1 MDNKHTSDLL
11 IIGGGLAGLS
21 LAILCADA
29 GMHTRLIEKQ
39 TYPKHKVCGEYLSV
53 ESVPFLQRIGIDLE
67 VMSLPQINHFVL
79 TSSKTSMN
87 CDLSSGGVGI
97 SRYTLDNLLYHK
109 ALEKGVDVVT
119 SSRVT
124 HVDNGIHSSMVQ
136 THDGQSYT
144 ARQIIGGYG
153 RISGLSTQNQSSKNT
168 FLGIKYHVTN
178 GPDAHTIEIH
188 NFDGGYCGISAIE
201 DDKYCMCYLVK
212 AGKLKTYKGD
222 IGMLE
227 KEVLSQ
233 NPYLKHRLDTQK
245 LVGPIST
252 AHFNFGTVDTRT
264 LQYPL
269 LGDAAGFIPPITGNG
284 MSLALRSAQVLFT
297 NFEQQKE
304 GSFHDRW
311 LQANKMYIQK
321 YLRHRINQG
330 IFLQNILLTESP
342 LVKNSLMWSIKHI
355 PGVMPLLTQQAVGKT
370 F

>member
-1 MDNKHTSDLL
+1 MDNKYTSDIL

-21 LAILCADA
+21 MAILCTDA
-29 GMHTRLIEKQ
+29 GMSTRLIEKQ
-39 TYPKHKVCGEYLSV
+39 TYPKHKVCGEYLSI

-67 VMSLPQINHFVL
+67 AMVLPQINHFVL

-87 CDLSSGGVGI
+87 CDLSSSGVGI
-97 SRYTLDNLLYHK
+97 SRYILDHIMYQK
-109 ALEKGVDVVT
+109 ALEKGVDVIT

-124 HVDNGIHSSMVQ
+124 HIDSGAQSSTVQ
-136 THDGQSYT
+136 THDGKTYT

-153 RISGLSTQNQSSKNT
+153 RISGLSTQNLSSKDT
-168 FLGIKYHVTN
+168 FLGIKYHVAN
-178 GPDAHTIEIH
+178 GPEGNTIEIH

-212 AGKLKTYKGD
+212 AEKLKAYKGD
-222 IGMLE
+222 IEMLE
-227 KEVLSQ
+227 KEVLAQ

-252 AHFNFGTVDTRT
+252 AHFNFGTIDTRT

-297 NFEQQKE
+297 NFVQQKD
-304 GSFHDRW
+304 GSFQDRW
-311 LQANKMYIQK
+311 LQANKMYIRQ

-342 LVKNSLMWSIKHI
+342 FVKNTLMWSIKSI
-355 PGVMPLLTQQAVGKT
+355 PGVMPLLTKQAVGKA